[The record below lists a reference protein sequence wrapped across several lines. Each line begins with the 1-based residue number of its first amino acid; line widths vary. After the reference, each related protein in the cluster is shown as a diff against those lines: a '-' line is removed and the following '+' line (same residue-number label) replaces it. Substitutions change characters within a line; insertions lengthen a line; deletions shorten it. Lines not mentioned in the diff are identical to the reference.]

1 MKRSFITNLNGYSF
15 CRDVTHAEEDAESIK
30 NTLVC
35 DLPSLLLGIK
45 LVTQH
50 LTLVVR

>member
-1 MKRSFITNLNGYSF
+1 MVVLSPETY
-15 CRDVTHAEEDAESIK
+15 VTYAEGIQK
-30 NTLVC
+30 TLVC